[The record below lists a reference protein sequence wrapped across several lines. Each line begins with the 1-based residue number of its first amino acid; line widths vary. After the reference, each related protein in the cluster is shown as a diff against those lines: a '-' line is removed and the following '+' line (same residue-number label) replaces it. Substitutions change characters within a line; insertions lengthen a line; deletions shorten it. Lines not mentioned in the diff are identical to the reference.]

1 MTKGYREFEFDLP
14 GALLDR
20 LVSILDDIESAPLT
34 AEVTAKIPDE
44 QGVYQL
50 LLDGKPV
57 YVGKTDNDAGLNS
70 RLTRHS
76 RKILHRISLDPKR
89 VSFKSVRIFVFT
101 AVDLETDLIRHYG
114 KENGLAWNGSGFGS
128 NDPGRERD
136 TTKNKPENYDFQ
148 YPIDIDRKL
157 EFELPKKGTAADCF
171 RILRAALPYT
181 LRIQRVGSSRKF
193 HPDIESSIVT
203 SPKSPFTA
211 RRAIAHLTSGL
222 PSGWQATKLLGYVIL
237 YKENEEYPQSE
248 VIARS
253 NKT

>member
-20 LVSILDDIESAPLT
+20 LVSIIDEIESAPLT
-34 AEVTAKIPDE
+34 SEVTAKIPDE

-76 RKILHRISLDPKR
+76 IKILHRIGLEPKR

-114 KENGLAWNGSGFGS
+114 KESGLAWNGSGFGS

-136 TTKNKPENYDFQ
+136 TTKNKPENFDYQF
-148 YPIDIDRKL
+148 PINIDHKL
-157 EFELPKKGTAADCF
+157 DLQLPKRGPAADCF
-171 RILRAALPYT
+171 RLLRDALPYT

-193 HPDIESSIVT
+193 HSDIESSIVT
-203 SPKSPFTA
+203 SLKSPFTA
-211 RRAIAHLTSGL
+211 RQAIAHLTNGL
-222 PSGWQATKLLGYVIL
+222 PPGWQATKLLGYVIL
-237 YKENEEYPQSE
+237 YKENEKYPESE
-248 VIARS
+248 IIARS
-253 NKT
+253 K